1 MGRHIQTSNPLCVL
15 TTERQMLMTIKKR
28 VAREA
33 FMSAMNAVVTTVREK
48 RFNDAVLG
56 EKIECDGF
64 SIVPVSKV
72 SVGITDRGIGTTRT
86 PLVFLVIRGEEVKVL
101 RVNAGE
107 MEAGEWRSSLVAK
120 ARTLL
125 SET

>member
-1 MGRHIQTSNPLCVL
+1 MKHSA
-15 TTERQMLMTIKKR
+15 KR
-28 VAREA
+28 ALAREA
-33 FMSAMNAVVTTVREK
+33 FMSAMNTVVTMVREK
-48 RFNDAVLG
+48 QFNDAVLG

-107 MEAGEWRSSLVAK
+107 MAAGEWRSSLVEK